1 MIRIR
6 NVGHQIAGQSI
17 LQGVDLDI
25 PQGGLTALVGPN
37 GAGKSTLLS
46 LVARLQTLQSGQ
58 IEINGRDLG
67 QISHGDLAQLL
78 AILPQVLTSTH
89 RISVQDLVGFG
100 RYPYS
105 RGRLGPKDREIIA
118 DVLESF
124 ELQEIKH
131 RFLDTLSGGQ
141 RQRAYTAMAWA
152 QDTEYLLLDEP
163 LNNLDIAASR
173 SLMSRLKTLAAQ
185 QGRTIVIV
193 LHDINYAAGYADHIV
208 AMKAGRVETA
218 GPPAEVVSE
227 AFLRAVFGTDARV
240 ILEEKRP
247 LVVV

>member
-1 MIRIR
+1 MIRITDIS
-6 NVGHQIAGQSI
+6 HQIAGQEI
-17 LQGVDLDI
+17 LHRVNLDI

-46 LVARLQTLQSGQ
+46 LVARLLKAQSGR
-58 IEINGRDLG
+58 IEINGKELS
-67 QISHGDLAQLL
+67 QYSHGDLAKLL

-89 RISVQDLVGFG
+89 RISVKDLVGFG

-105 RGRLGPKDREIIA
+105 RGRLGPQDRKVVA
-118 DVLESF
+118 QVLQSF
-124 ELQEIKH
+124 ELQQIQD

-173 SLMSRLKTLAAQ
+173 SLMARLKTLAQ
-185 QGRTIVIV
+185 QEQRTIVIV

-208 AMKAGRVETA
+208 ALKAGQIVAA
-218 GPPAEVVSE
+218 GPPQEIVSE
-227 AFLRAVFGTDARV
+227 DFLREVFETDAKV
-240 ILEEKRP
+240 VLAGERP

>member
-1 MIRIR
+1 MIRITDIS
-6 NVGHQIAGQSI
+6 HQIAGQEI
-17 LQGVDLDI
+17 LHRVNLDI

-46 LVARLQTLQSGQ
+46 LVARLLKAQSGR
-58 IEINGRDLG
+58 IEINGKDLS
-67 QISHGDLAQLL
+67 QYSHADLAKLL

-89 RISVQDLVGFG
+89 RISVKDLVGFG

-105 RGRLGPKDREIIA
+105 RGRLGPQDRKVVA
-118 DVLESF
+118 QVLQSF
-124 ELQEIKH
+124 ELQQIQD

-173 SLMSRLKTLAAQ
+173 SLMARLKTLAKQ
-185 QGRTIVIV
+185 EQRTIVIV

-208 AMKAGRVETA
+208 ALKAGQIVAA
-218 GPPAEVVSE
+218 GSPQEIVSE
-227 AFLRAVFGTDARV
+227 GFLRDVFETDAKV
-240 ILEEKRP
+240 VLAGERP

>member
-6 NVGHQIAGQSI
+6 NVSHQIAGQSI

-227 AFLRAVFGTDARV
+227 AFLRAVFDTDARV
-240 ILEEKRP
+240 ILEEERP

>member
-6 NVGHQIAGQSI
+6 NVSHQIAGQEI
-17 LQGVDLDI
+17 LRNVALEI
-25 PQGGLTALVGPN
+25 PEGGITALVGPN

-46 LVARLQTLQSGQ
+46 LVARLAALQAGS
-58 IEINGRDLG
+58 IEINGTPLSE
-67 QISHGDLAQLL
+67 ISHGDLARKL

-89 RISVQDLVGFG
+89 RISVADLVGFG

-105 RGRLGPKDREIIA
+105 HGRLGPKDREVIQRA
-118 DVLESF
+118 LETF
-124 ELQEIKH
+124 DLEAIKH

-152 QDTEYLLLDEP
+152 QDTQYLLLDEP

-173 SLMSRLKTLAAQ
+173 SLMQRLKHLAAEEN
-185 QGRTIVIV
+185 RTVVIV
-193 LHDINYAAGYADHIV
+193 LHDINYAAGYADRIV
-208 AMKAGRVETA
+208 AMKEGQVVQSGAPLSLVSRGFLQDVFETD
-218 GPPAEVVSE
+218 AEVAE
-227 AFLRAVFGTDARV
+227 IDG
-240 ILEEKRP
+240 RP

>member
-227 AFLRAVFGTDARV
+227 AFLRAVFDTDARV
-240 ILEEKRP
+240 ILEEERP

>member
-6 NVGHQIAGQSI
+6 NVSHQIAGQSI

-118 DVLESF
+118 DVLQSF
-124 ELQEIKH
+124 ELQEIRH

-227 AFLRAVFGTDARV
+227 AFLRAVFDTDAKV
-240 ILEEKRP
+240 ILEEERP

>member
-1 MIRIR
+1 MIRITDIS
-6 NVGHQIAGQSI
+6 HQIAGQEI
-17 LQGVDLDI
+17 LHRVNLDI
-25 PQGGLTALVGPN
+25 PKGGLTALVGPN

-46 LVARLQTLQSGQ
+46 LVARLLKAQSGR
-58 IEINGRDLG
+58 IEINGQELS
-67 QISHGDLAQLL
+67 QYSHGDLAKLL

-89 RISVQDLVGFG
+89 RISVKDLVGFG

-105 RGRLGPKDREIIA
+105 RGRLGPQDRKVMA
-118 DVLESF
+118 QVLESF
-124 ELQEIKH
+124 ELQQIED

-173 SLMSRLKTLAAQ
+173 SLMARLKTLAQ
-185 QGRTIVIV
+185 QEQRTIVIV

-208 AMKAGRVETA
+208 ALKAGQIVAA
-218 GPPAEVVSE
+218 GSPQEIVSE
-227 AFLRAVFGTDARV
+227 DFLREVFETDAKV
-240 ILEEKRP
+240 VFAGERP

>member
-6 NVGHQIAGQSI
+6 NLSHQIAGQKI
-17 LQGVDLDI
+17 LRDVDLDI
-25 PQGGLTALVGPN
+25 AQGGLTALVGPN

-46 LVARLQTLQSGQ
+46 LVARLVALQAGE
-58 IEINGRDLG
+58 IEINGAALG
-67 QISHGDLAQLL
+67 GIGHGDLAQLL

-89 RISVQDLVGFG
+89 RISVEDLVGFG

-105 RGRLGPKDREIIA
+105 HGRLTLSDRQVIEQVLTSFDLSEIR
-118 DVLESF
+118 
-124 ELQEIKH
+124 H
-131 RFLDTLSGGQ
+131 RFLDNLSGGQ

-173 SLMSRLKTLAAQ
+173 SLMSRLKSLARQ
-185 QGRTIVIV
+185 EGRTIVIV

-208 AMKAGRVETA
+208 AMKSGQVVEA
-218 GPPAEVVSE
+218 GPPAEIVTE
-227 AFLRAVFGTDARV
+227 AFLRRVFDTDAKITHV
-240 ILEEKRP
+240 DGRP
-247 LVVV
+247 LVMV

>member
-124 ELQEIKH
+124 ELQEIRH

-208 AMKAGRVETA
+208 AMKAGRVETV

-227 AFLRAVFGTDARV
+227 AFLRAVFDTDARV
-240 ILEEKRP
+240 ILEEERP

>member
-6 NVGHQIAGQSI
+6 NVSHQIAGQSI

-46 LVARLQTLQSGQ
+46 LLARLQTLQSGQ

-67 QISHGDLAQLL
+67 QIIHGDLAQLL

-118 DVLESF
+118 EVLESF

>member
-1 MIRIR
+1 MIRITDIS
-6 NVGHQIAGQSI
+6 HQIAGQEI
-17 LQGVDLDI
+17 LHRVNLDI
-25 PQGGLTALVGPN
+25 PKGGLTALVGPN

-46 LVARLQTLQSGQ
+46 LVARLLKAQSGR
-58 IEINGRDLG
+58 IEINGQDLS
-67 QISHGDLAQLL
+67 QYSHGDLAKLL

-89 RISVQDLVGFG
+89 RISVKDLVGFG

-105 RGRLGPKDREIIA
+105 RGRLGPQDRKVVA
-118 DVLESF
+118 QVLQSF
-124 ELQEIKH
+124 ELQQIED

-173 SLMSRLKTLAAQ
+173 SLMARLKTLAQ
-185 QGRTIVIV
+185 QEQRTIVIV

-208 AMKAGRVETA
+208 ALKAGQIVAA
-218 GPPAEVVSE
+218 GSPQEIVSE
-227 AFLRAVFGTDARV
+227 DFLREVFETDAKV
-240 ILEEKRP
+240 VFAGERP

>member
-1 MIRIR
+1 MIRID
-6 NVGHQIAGQSI
+6 NVSHQIAGQEI
-17 LQGVDLDI
+17 LRQVDLDI

-46 LVARLQTLQSGQ
+46 LVARLLSLQLGR
-58 IEINGRDLG
+58 IEINGQDLQ
-67 QISHGDLAQLL
+67 QISHGDQAQLL

-89 RISVQDLVGFG
+89 RISVEDLVGFG

-105 RGRLGPKDREIIA
+105 RGRLGPQDRKVIA
-118 DVLESF
+118 QVLESF
-124 ELQEIKH
+124 ELQEVKH

-173 SLMSRLKTLAAQ
+173 SLMSRLKSLAAQ
-185 QGRTIVIV
+185 QSRTIVIV

-208 AMKAGRVETA
+208 AMKAGRVVA
-218 GPPAEVVSE
+218 SGPPQEVVNES
-227 AFLRAVFGTDARV
+227 FLKAVFDTDAKV
-240 ILEEKRP
+240 ITAEDRP
-247 LVVV
+247 LVIV

>member
-1 MIRIR
+1 MIRITDIS
-6 NVGHQIAGQSI
+6 HQIAGQEI
-17 LQGVDLDI
+17 LHRVNLDI
-25 PQGGLTALVGPN
+25 PKGGLTALVGPN

-46 LVARLQTLQSGQ
+46 LVARLLKAQSGR
-58 IEINGRDLG
+58 IEINGQDLS
-67 QISHGDLAQLL
+67 QYSHGDLAKLL

-89 RISVQDLVGFG
+89 RISVEDLVGFG

-105 RGRLGPKDREIIA
+105 RGRLGPKDRQVVA
-118 DVLESF
+118 QVLESF
-124 ELQEIKH
+124 ELQPIKD

-173 SLMSRLKTLAAQ
+173 SLMARLKTLAQ
-185 QGRTIVIV
+185 QEQRTIVIV

-208 AMKAGRVETA
+208 ALKAGQIVAA
-218 GPPAEVVSE
+218 GSPQEIVSE
-227 AFLRAVFGTDARV
+227 DFLREVFETDAKV
-240 ILEEKRP
+240 VFAGERP

>member
-6 NVGHQIAGQSI
+6 NLSHQIAGHDI
-17 LQGVDLDI
+17 LRNVDLDI
-25 PQGGLTALVGPN
+25 SKGGLTALVGPN

-46 LVARLQTLQSGQ
+46 LMARLAATQSGG
-58 IEINGRDLG
+58 IEINGLDLKKIG
-67 QISHGDLAQLL
+67 HRELAQLL

-105 RGRLGPKDREIIA
+105 HGRLTSKDRQVIEQ
-118 DVLESF
+118 VLASF
-124 ELQEIKH
+124 ELKDIRH

-173 SLMSRLKTLAAQ
+173 SLMARLKRLAEQ
-185 QGRTIVIV
+185 ERRTIVIV

-208 AMKAGRVETA
+208 AMKAGEIVEA
-218 GPPAEVVSE
+218 GAPEAIVTE
-227 AFLRAVFGTDARV
+227 AFLSRVFDTEAQVTHVAG
-240 ILEEKRP
+240 RP

>member
-6 NVGHQIAGQSI
+6 NVSHQIAGQRI
-17 LQGVDLDI
+17 LNKVDLDI
-25 PQGGLTALVGPN
+25 PEGGITALVGPN

-46 LVARLQTLQSGQ
+46 LVARLSGLQEGR
-58 IEINGRDLG
+58 IEINGRPL
-67 QISHGDLAQLL
+67 QKIRHGDLARIL

-89 RISVQDLVGFG
+89 RISVEDMVGFG
-100 RYPYS
+100 RYPYC
-105 RGRLGPKDREIIA
+105 RGRLGAKDREMVQRALDI
-118 DVLESF
+118 F
-124 ELQEIKH
+124 ELQPVKH

-152 QDTEYLLLDEP
+152 QDTQYLLLDEP

-173 SLMSRLKTLAAQ
+173 SLMQRLKSLTRQ
-185 QGRTIVIV
+185 EGRTVVIV

-208 AMKAGRVETA
+208 AMKGGQVVQSGAPETL
-218 GPPAEVVSE
+218 VNKS
-227 AFLRAVFGTDARV
+227 FLKDVFETDADV
-240 ILEEKRP
+240 AEIGGRP

>member
-6 NVGHQIAGQSI
+6 NVSHQIAGQTI

-25 PQGGLTALVGPN
+25 PKGGLTALVGPN

-46 LVARLQTLQSGQ
+46 LLARLQTLQSGQ
-58 IEINGRDLG
+58 VEINGEHLG

-89 RISVQDLVGFG
+89 RISVEDLVGFG

-118 DVLESF
+118 EVLERF
-124 ELQEIKH
+124 ELQEIRH

-227 AFLRAVFGTDARV
+227 AFLRSVFDTDARV
-240 ILEEKRP
+240 ILEEERP
-247 LVVV
+247 LVIV

>member
-6 NVGHQIAGQSI
+6 NVSHQIAGQTI

-25 PQGGLTALVGPN
+25 QQGGLTALVGPN

-46 LVARLQTLQSGQ
+46 LLARLQTLQSGQ
-58 IEINGRDLG
+58 IEINGQDLQ
-67 QISHGDLAQLL
+67 QISHGDLAQML

-89 RISVQDLVGFG
+89 RISVEDLVGFG

-105 RGRLGPKDREIIA
+105 RGRLGPKDREIVA
-118 DVLESF
+118 EVLESF

-173 SLMSRLKTLAAQ
+173 SLMSRLKSLAVQ

-208 AMKAGRVETA
+208 AMKAGRVVTN
-218 GPPAEVVSE
+218 GPPREVVSE
-227 AFLRAVFGTDARV
+227 AFLRSVFDTDARV
-240 ILEEKRP
+240 IVANDRP

>member
-6 NVGHQIAGQSI
+6 NVGHKIAGQTI

-46 LVARLQTLQSGQ
+46 LLARLQTLQSGQ
-58 IEINGRDLG
+58 IEINGQDLG
-67 QISHGDLAQLL
+67 QVSHGDLAQLL

-89 RISVQDLVGFG
+89 RISVEDLVGFG

-118 DVLESF
+118 EVLQSF
-124 ELQEIKH
+124 ELQEIRH

-185 QGRTIVIV
+185 LGRTIVIV

-208 AMKAGRVETA
+208 AMKAGHVVTA
-218 GPPAEVVSE
+218 GPPREVVSE
-227 AFLRAVFGTDARV
+227 TFLHSIFDTDAKV
-240 ILEEKRP
+240 IVSNDRP
-247 LVVV
+247 LVIV